1 MTCSITDTE
10 KIPLMIQDE
19 LTRILVVDDEPM
31 IRRLIGDALK
41 PFDYH
46 VDCSATSG
54 NALENL
60 IDYEYNLI
68 LIDWDLPGISG
79 RELLRYCKKNH
90 PLMEIVMIS
99 GNAATADVVDV
110 VKDGAFDFLPKPFTI
125 EKLVETVKAGLDYH
139 LEQREKRL
147 VNSSVIDVTGIRKEP
162 LPGYKTKGVLGSG
175 ATGVV
180 LLVEKNKEQFALK
193 VLKQEKQGDMNV
205 HVKRMLR
212 EAKALGGIRHKN
224 VVRIYESGC
233 PANSNMPYILMEYV
247 EGKPLVDFI
256 KDRSLSLEQIIYVIA
271 QVASALDAVHRRG
284 IVHRDIKPGNILL
297 EDGYNVKLVDF
308 GIAQLSDSSLTL
320 TREALGSPAYMSP
333 ESFDSKGVLDQQSD
347 IYSLGVVAYELLTG
361 VKPFCGETVSGV
373 MNAIMNNRPVAPR
386 ELQPEIP
393 ESVQSIIGGMLH
405 KVPED
410 RFQTAAD
417 VVQAINMLSNEPTKK
432 VKTRSIFRA
441 MLGGRVWK

>member
-1 MTCSITDTE
+1 LAEKKTDTE
-10 KIPLMIQDE
+10 KIPLVIQEDV
-19 LTRILVVDDEPM
+19 TRILVVDDETM
-31 IRRLIGDALK
+31 MRSLIGDALK

-46 VDCSATSG
+46 IDFSATSG

-60 IDYEYNLI
+60 IDYEYSLI

-90 PLMEIVMIS
+90 PLMEIIMIS
-99 GNAATADVVDV
+99 GNAATSDVVDV
-110 VKDGAFDFLPKPFTI
+110 VKDGAFDFLAKPFTI
-125 EKLVETVKAGLDYH
+125 EKLVGTVKAGLDYH

-147 VNSSVIDVTGIRKEP
+147 VNSSVIDVAGIRKEP
-162 LPGYKTKGVLGSG
+162 IPGYKTVGVLGTG
-175 ATGVV
+175 TTGVV
-180 LLVEKNKEQFALK
+180 LLVEKDNEQFALK
-193 VLKQEKQGDMNV
+193 VLRQEKRDNMNV

-233 PANSNMPYILMEYV
+233 PANSKMPYILMEHV
-247 EGKPLVDFI
+247 EGKSLVEFI
-256 KDRSLSLEQIIYVIA
+256 KNRTLNLEQILYIIA
-271 QVASALDAVHRRG
+271 QIASALDAVHRRG
-284 IVHRDIKPGNILL
+284 IVHRDIKPGNVLL

-333 ESFDSKGVLDQQSD
+333 ESFDSKGSLDQKSD

-361 VKPFCGETVSGV
+361 MKPFYGETVSGV
-373 MNAIMNNRPVAPR
+373 MNSILNERPVAPK
-386 ELQPEIP
+386 ELLPELP
-393 ESVQSIIGGMLH
+393 EQVQNIIGNMLH
-405 KVPED
+405 KAPED

-417 VVQAINMLSNEPTKK
+417 VVQAINQLSTAPAKR
-432 VKTRSIFRA
+432 VKTRSLLRSV
-441 MLGGRVWK
+441 LGGRVWK